1 MSGLQAPAIR
11 RPCSMVR
18 RIKAMSSRAASASM
32 AASIMV
38 QCTLK
43 YKVHCGNEAVKGDGD
58 VARMREAKCGEEV
71 RDSARCPR
79 LTRATGQLLRQ
90 ERGNGGARLADGEH
104 AVEVPVRARQLRG
117 FHLVAAGRDLVR
129 GVLDQRRREHEV

>member
-18 RIKAMSSRAASASM
+18 RIKAMSSRAASASL

-43 YKVHCGNEAVKGDGD
+43 YKVHGGTEAVKGDGA
-58 VARMREAKCGEEV
+58 VARMSEAKCGEAV
-71 RDSARCPR
+71 PDIARCTR
-79 LTRATGQLLRQ
+79 LIRATGQLLRQ
-90 ERGNGGARLADGEH
+90 ERGNAGARLADGEH

-117 FHLVAAGRDLVR
+117 SHL
-129 GVLDQRRREHEV
+129 